1 MAMIYQ
7 YIIYAVTA
15 IGLILIILKTVLFS
29 SSTSNKSLY
38 KWLYFGQHNIY
49 NSRSEK
55 SRQAKLLQNRLSI
68 IIVAVLIVDLILIA
82 LFRNP

>member
-1 MAMIYQ
+1 MIYQ

-15 IGLILIILKTVLFS
+15 VLLILIILKTVLFS

-38 KWLYFGQHNIY
+38 KWFYFGQHNIY

-55 SRQAKLLQNRLSI
+55 SRQAKLLQNRLTI
-68 IIVAVLIVDLILIA
+68 IIFIVLIVDFILIA
-82 LFRNP
+82 LFRSA